1 MGSGSGS
8 GSSSRPGAGSGSGS
22 DLGFDLAW
30 VQRGGLVDSKV
41 D

>member
-30 VQRGGLVDSKV
+30 VQRGGLDSKV